1 MSMARR
7 ATAGHAMLRLSEHGD
22 GPPEPTHDVHA
33 VDEDG
38 ESLFICASAW
48 SEQEAENDLR
58 RVLRDPKGWPEGVD
72 DYEVRER

>member
-1 MSMARR
+1 MARR

-33 VDEDG
+33 VDEAGD
-38 ESLFICASAW
+38 SLFICASAW
-48 SEQEAENDLR
+48 DEDEANDDLE
-58 RVLRDPKGWPEGVD
+58 RVLRDPECWPDEVD